1 MSIHPI
7 ASAFIAGADG
17 ARAPGRWFAATALI
31 LLPGCAFERYAREPL
46 ESQRVVSELVE
57 ERRALAFGE
66 RDASAEAFALD
77 DAAELLRERNPDLR
91 VARAKYESAAAA
103 SAVDTPFPNPVLSVG
118 PEFGFGPDAASP
130 YVVPL
135 VRLGITIPT
144 AGKRSKQDAV
154 LDAQADV
161 ANVAYITSCGEL
173 YLELRRRY
181 VALSVARARE
191 AVQLEIVA
199 ASAKSL
205 EAARRLVE
213 AGGAHALDVS
223 LFRLEHARERARGFE
238 AQRDV
243 ANAEA
248 DLAGMLALR
257 AAALGALTAGEL
269 PSLPAHGRDL
279 DALTAKLHET
289 HPMLLRAEA
298 QHELAERELS
308 LEIARQYPDL
318 TIGAGV
324 KNEVGEDM
332 SLAELA
338 LGMALPIFDRN
349 RGAILAATA
358 RRLEAKAVYRAA
370 ADRAL
375 GELERAHRAASIAED
390 RRHALID
397 EVLPAARINVDVA
410 YRALPAGSADALQVL
425 DAERSLRQVELELLE
440 AELELQ
446 LAWSDLER
454 AFGAPLLVFE
464 ETNELEQG
472 VSEEAGE
479 EQ

>member
-1 MSIHPI
+1 MSHLNCAP
-7 ASAFIAGADG
+7 AFVARADG
-17 ARAPGRWFAATALI
+17 ARVPGRWFTAAVLI

-57 ERRALAFGE
+57 ERRELSAKAHRPDAAAFE
-66 RDASAEAFALD
+66 LD
-77 DAAELLRERNPDLR
+77 DAAELLRERNPELR
-91 VARAKYESAAAA
+91 VARAAYESAAAA
-103 SAVDTPFPNPVLSVG
+103 SSVDTPFPNPVLSVG

-135 VRLGITIPT
+135 VRLGVTIPT

-154 LDAQADV
+154 LDARAEV
-161 ANVAYITSCGEL
+161 ANVDYITSCGEL

-191 AVQLEIVA
+191 AVQLEIVDA
-199 ASAKSL
+199 AAKTL
-205 EAARRLVE
+205 AAARRLVE

-223 LFRLEHARERARGFE
+223 LFRLEHARERARAFE
-238 AQRDV
+238 ARRDV

-257 AAALGALTAGEL
+257 AEALGALAAGAL
-269 PSLPAHGRDL
+269 PLLPAHGRDL

-308 LEIARQYPDL
+308 LEIAKQYPDL
-318 TIGAGV
+318 TIGASV
-324 KNEVGEDM
+324 KNEVGEDS

-349 RGAILAATA
+349 RGPILAATA
-358 RRLEAKAVYRAA
+358 RRLQAKAAYRAA

-375 GELERAHRAASIAED
+375 GELERAHVTASIAEA
-390 RRHALID
+390 RRNALLD
-397 EVLPAARINVDVA
+397 EVLPAARNNVDVA

-454 AFGAPLLVFE
+454 AFGAPLLVFVE
-464 ETNELEQG
+464 ANERESG
-472 VSEEAGE
+472 DTVEAGE